1 MAAHIPNKVVTP
13 LAITCVVL
21 FVLDFFIDRHP
32 HVPGE
37 GFPAFY
43 AICGFLAFTL
53 IVLGAKQLRRLIK
66 QPETWYAPH
75 AVDAE
80 DYPEAGL
87 EQLEATRQGSEASV
101 GGNTP

>member
-1 MAAHIPNKVVTP
+1 MAAHIPDRPVKV
-13 LAITCVVL
+13 LGALCVVL

-43 AICGFLAFTL
+43 AIVGFAAFAL
-53 IVLGAKQLRRLIK
+53 IVLGAKRLRTLIRRD
-66 QPETWYAPH
+66 ETFYGDE

-80 DYPEAGL
+80 SYPDEGL
-87 EQLEATRQGSEASV
+87 DRREVQR
-101 GGNTP
+101 